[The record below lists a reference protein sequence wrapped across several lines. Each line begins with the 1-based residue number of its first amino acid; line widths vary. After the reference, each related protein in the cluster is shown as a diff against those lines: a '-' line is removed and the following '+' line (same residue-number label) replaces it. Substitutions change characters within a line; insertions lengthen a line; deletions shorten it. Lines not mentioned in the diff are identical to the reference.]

1 MITDTW
7 ISKTMAMD
15 NVHTHR
21 IQDLKQQLY
30 LLALMMC
37 PDRIMKT
44 NLSAVKN
51 DLSSLPCHLSNVT
64 VHNRLLR

>member
-44 NLSAVKN
+44 NLSAVKKRSVLPA
-51 DLSSLPCHLSNVT
+51 LSSFQRHCT
-64 VHNRLLR
+64 